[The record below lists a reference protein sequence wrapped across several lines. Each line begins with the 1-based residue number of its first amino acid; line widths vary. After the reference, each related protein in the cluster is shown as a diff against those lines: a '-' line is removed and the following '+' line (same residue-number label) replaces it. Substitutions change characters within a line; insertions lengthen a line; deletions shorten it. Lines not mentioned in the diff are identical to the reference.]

1 MTPTSSNSG
10 MNTSPTTMTGKVMRW
25 TMLLSRFVSA
35 RGRPRPRRTQ
45 LTMPLAPTMTVASV
59 PIRHIRSDMNPYTTP
74 CVARENEAEALSEG
88 LLRYPFASLMA
99 GAAIWRN
106 RNTSTAM
113 DTSGSSAMA
122 NRLSPTGDRGGGQHE
137 QHGPGHRS
145 ARLGDARAPCGNET
159 QIGAPGDA
167 QHAVA
172 HAVERHERMP
182 NAIGASHSWCNAAFR
197 TTVSEST
204 VVTATSAP

>member
-1 MTPTSSNSG
+1 
-10 MNTSPTTMTGKVMRW
+10 
-25 TMLLSRFVSA
+25 
-35 RGRPRPRRTQ
+35 
-45 LTMPLAPTMTVASV
+45 MTVASV

-122 NRLSPTGDRGGGQHE
+122 NRLSPTGDE
-137 QHGPGHRS
+137 
-145 ARLGDARAPCGNET
+145 AA
-159 QIGAPGDA
+159 
-167 QHAVA
+167 
-172 HAVERHERMP
+172 
-182 NAIGASHSWCNAAFR
+182 ASTN
-197 TTVSEST
+197 ST
-204 VVTATSAP
+204 VPATDPPVTATPVRRVGMRLR